1 MIDTIRSSFV
11 DAAAAL
17 APLVQASAQESER
30 SRRLAVPLVEAMAQ
44 AGLFRLWIPRAIGGE
59 QADPATLVRVV
70 EEISRADGAAG
81 WCMAIGGVYGVFG
94 GYLAKD
100 AAREIYG
107 SDPLVRTA
115 GALRPFGI
123 AKVID
128 GGYRVT
134 GRWPLG
140 SGCQHSGWMIGNCR
154 IFDGDQPR
162 LHPDGTPVMRF
173 MMFPT
178 AQCEIFDTWHSIGLR
193 GTGSHDYGIADA
205 FVPSVRS
212 LSFREPPVE
221 QGPLYAFPTIALF
234 GAALAAVP
242 LGIARHAIDILVGL
256 VGRKIAARSR
266 KLLTED
272 ALVQADLGRAE
283 ALLGSGRAF
292 LYSTLGEAWQAISAG
307 KALSVAERAT
317 LWLASTHAANA
328 AKQATELMFGAG
340 GSASLDVSC
349 GLERCV
355 RDVHAAV
362 QHLALAPAN
371 YQMAGQAHL
380 GADMRSTPLLFS
392 DDRGDACS
400 LSAAQ

>member
-1 MIDTIRSSFV
+1 MTDVTSSFV

-17 APLVQASAQESER
+17 APLVQASAEESER
-30 SRRLAVPLVEAMAQ
+30 SRRLPVPLVEAMAQ
-44 AGLFRLWIPRAIGGE
+44 AGLFRLWIPRTIGGAE
-59 QADPATLVRVV
+59 ADPMTLVRVV

-100 AAREIYG
+100 AAHEIYG
-107 SDPLVRTA
+107 SDPTVRTA
-115 GALRPFGI
+115 GALRPMGT
-123 AKVID
+123 ARVVD
-128 GGYRVT
+128 GGYHVT

-162 LHPDGTPVMRF
+162 LQPDGMPVMRI
-173 MMFPT
+173 MLFPT

-193 GTGSHDYGIADA
+193 GTGSHDYRVAGA
-205 FVPSVRS
+205 FVPSARS
-212 LSFREPPVE
+212 LSFRELPVE

-256 VGRKIAARSR
+256 VGRKIASRSR
-266 KLLTED
+266 KLLSED

-292 LYSTLGEAWQAISAG
+292 LHGKLAEAWQAVSAG
-307 KALSVAERAT
+307 KVLSVAERAT

-328 AKQATELMFGAG
+328 AKQATELMFEAG

-371 YQMAGQAHL
+371 YQMAGQAYL
-380 GADMRSTPLLFS
+380 GVDMRSTPLLFS
-392 DDRGDACS
+392 DDRDEARS
-400 LSAAQ
+400 RSPAL

>member
-1 MIDTIRSSFV
+1 MTDGTSSFV

-17 APLVQASAQESER
+17 APLVQASAEENER
-30 SRRLAVPLVEAMAQ
+30 SRRLSVPLVEAMAQ
-44 AGLFRLWIPRAIGGE
+44 AGLFRLWIPRAIGGTE
-59 QADPATLVRVV
+59 ADPMTLVRVV

-94 GYLAKD
+94 GYLAAD

-115 GALRPFGI
+115 GALRPFGT
-123 AKVID
+123 AKVVD

-134 GRWPLG
+134 GRWSLG
-140 SGCQHSGWMIGNCR
+140 SGCDHSGWMIGNCR
-154 IFDGDQPR
+154 LFDGDQPR
-162 LHPDGTPVMRF
+162 LRLDGTPVMRF
-173 MMFPT
+173 MLLPT

-193 GTGSHDYGIADA
+193 GTGSHDYAITGCLRAIRAVA
-205 FVPSVRS
+205 LVPRTAGGA
-212 LSFREPPVE
+212 
-221 QGPLYAFPTIALF
+221 GPLYAFPTIALF
-234 GAALAAVP
+234 GAVLAAVP

-256 VGRKIAARSR
+256 VGRKIASRSR
-266 KLLTED
+266 KLLSED

-292 LYSTLGEAWQAISAG
+292 LHDKLGEAWQAVSAG
-307 KALSVAERAT
+307 RVLSVAERAT

-328 AKQATELMFGAG
+328 AKQATKLMFDAG

-371 YQMAGQAHL
+371 YQMAGQAYL
-380 GADMRSTPLLFS
+380 GVDMRATPIAVL
-392 DDRGDACS
+392 G
-400 LSAAQ
+400 